1 MASSKM
7 TLIGMYNW
15 DDTIF
20 SELLLPTGI
29 DKDLFINSLLLQGG
43 EFEVLY
49 PDPQFMKNAIKIW
62 GMKWFRTFS
71 EWYKGTQ
78 AEWNPIY
85 NYDRYED
92 ARDDGYRNYS
102 STNTADYTDK
112 RTAALQDKHVTD
124 YMEEKKID
132 LQDKRTA
139 DLTDERTVDLKDS
152 QTKDL
157 QDKNTFGNTDTTS
170 QIKKSE
176 TEHQVAAYDSSTY
189 QPSSKDIIDNGDSKV
204 DHTGTVTVNSTG
216 TDDTEHTGTDTN
228 KTSGTDTMNKTG
240 TESADTRG
248 SDTMDHTG
256 TDTMNHSGTLSDI
269 EGKDNNTNVR
279 KAHMYGNIGVTT
291 SAAMLKEFYDI
302 AQWNLYEHMSDVF
315 TSELL
320 IPVY

>member
-7 TLIGMYNW
+7 TMIGMYNW
-15 DDTIF
+15 DNTIF

-29 DKDLFINSLLLQGG
+29 DKDLFINSLLLKGG

-49 PDPQFMKNAIKIW
+49 PDPNFMKNAIKIW

-124 YMEEKKID
+124 LKED
-132 LQDKRTA
+132 N
-139 DLTDERTVDLKDS
+139 TV
-152 QTKDL
+152 DL

-176 TEHQVAAYDSSTY
+176 TEHQVAAYDSDTY
-189 QPSSKDIIDNGDSKV
+189 QPSSKDLIDNGDSKV
-204 DHTGTVTVNSTG
+204 DHTGTVTVN
-216 TDDTEHTGTDTN
+216 
-228 KTSGTDTMNKTG
+228 KTG
-240 TESADTRG
+240 SESAETKG
-248 SDTMDHTG
+248 TDTMDHTG

-302 AQWNLYEHMSDVF
+302 AQWNLYNHMSDVF

>member
-49 PDPQFMKNAIKIW
+49 PDPNFMKNAIKIW
-62 GMKWFRTFS
+62 GMKWFRTFA
-71 EWYKGTQ
+71 EWLKGTQ

-102 STNTADYTDK
+102 SINNADYNESK
-112 RTAALQDKHVTD
+112 
-124 YMEEKKID
+124 EID

-139 DLTDERTVDLKDS
+139 DLKDERTLDLKDS

-157 QDKNTFGNTDTTS
+157 TDKNTFGNTDTTS

-204 DHTGTVTVNSTG
+204 DHTGTVTVNSSG
-216 TDDTEHTGTDTN
+216 TDDTAHTGTDVN
-228 KTSGTDTMNKTG
+228 KSTGTDTMNKTG
-240 TESADTRG
+240 NETTTIKG
-248 SDTMDHTG
+248 KM
-256 TDTMNHSGTLSDI
+256 SDI

-315 TSELL
+315 ASELL
-320 IPVY
+320 VPVY

>member
-15 DDTIF
+15 DNTIF

-49 PDPQFMKNAIKIW
+49 ADPNFMKNAIKIW
-62 GMKWFRTFS
+62 GMKWFRTFA
-71 EWYKGTQ
+71 EWLKGTQ

-112 RTAALQDKHVTD
+112 RTAALKDKHVTD
-124 YMEEKKID
+124 LEEKN
-132 LQDKRTA
+132 
-139 DLTDERTVDLKDS
+139 TV
-152 QTKDL
+152 DL
-157 QDKNTFGNTDTTS
+157 QDKNTLGNTDTTS

-204 DHTGTVTVNSTG
+204 EHTGTVTT
-216 TDDTEHTGTDTN
+216 
-228 KTSGTDTMNKTG
+228 NKTG
-240 TESADTRG
+240 TDATETKGTDTI
-248 SDTMDHTG
+248 DHTG
-256 TDTMNHSGTLSDI
+256 TDIMNHSGTLSDI
-269 EGKDNNTNVR
+269 EGKDNNTSVR
-279 KAHMYGNIGVTT
+279 KAHMYGNIGITT
-291 SAAMLKEFYDI
+291 SAAMLTEFYQI

-315 TSELL
+315 ASELL

>member
-20 SELLLPTGI
+20 SELVLPTGI
-29 DKDLFINSLLLQGG
+29 DKDLFINSLLLQSG

-49 PDPQFMKNAIKIW
+49 PDPNFMKNAIKIW
-62 GMKWFRTFS
+62 GMKWFRTFA
-71 EWYKGTQ
+71 EWFKGTQ

-102 STNTADYTDK
+102 SKNTADYTDK
-112 RTAALQDKHVTD
+112 RTA
-124 YMEEKKID
+124 D
-132 LQDKRTA
+132 LK
-139 DLTDERTVDLKDS
+139 DERTLDLHDNR
-152 QTKDL
+152 TKDIT
-157 QDKNTFGNTDTTS
+157 DKNTFGNTDTTS
-170 QIKKSE
+170 QTKKSE

-204 DHTGTVTVNSTG
+204 EHTGTVTVNSNGTDDLAQTG
-216 TDDTEHTGTDTN
+216 TDKN
-228 KTSGTDTMNKTG
+228 VTS
-240 TESADTRG
+240 
-248 SDTMDHTG
+248 G

-302 AQWNLYEHMSDVF
+302 AQWNLYEHISDVF
-315 TSELL
+315 ASELL
-320 IPVY
+320 ISVY

>member
-20 SELLLPTGI
+20 SELVLPTGI

-49 PDPQFMKNAIKIW
+49 PDPDFMKNAIKIW
-62 GMKWFRTFS
+62 GMKWFRTFT
-71 EWYKGTQ
+71 EWFKGTQ

-102 STNTADYTDK
+102 SKNTADYTDK
-112 RTAALQDKHVTD
+112 RTA
-124 YMEEKKID
+124 D
-132 LQDKRTA
+132 LK
-139 DLTDERTVDLKDS
+139 DERTLDLHDNR
-152 QTKDL
+152 TKDIT
-157 QDKNTFGNTDTTS
+157 DKNTFGNTDTTS
-170 QIKKSE
+170 QTKKSE

-204 DHTGTVTVNSTG
+204 EHTGTVTVNSNGTDDLAQTG
-216 TDDTEHTGTDTN
+216 TDKN
-228 KTSGTDTMNKTG
+228 VTS
-240 TESADTRG
+240 
-248 SDTMDHTG
+248 G

>member
-20 SELLLPTGI
+20 SELVLPTGI

-49 PDPQFMKNAIKIW
+49 PDPDFMKNAIKIW
-62 GMKWFRTFS
+62 GMKWFRTFA
-71 EWYKGTQ
+71 EWFKGTK

-102 STNTADYTDK
+102 SKNTADYTDK
-112 RTAALQDKHVTD
+112 RTA
-124 YMEEKKID
+124 D
-132 LQDKRTA
+132 LK
-139 DLTDERTVDLKDS
+139 DERTLDLHDNR
-152 QTKDL
+152 TKDIT
-157 QDKNTFGNTDTTS
+157 DKNTFGNTDTTS
-170 QIKKSE
+170 QTKKSE
-176 TEHQVAAYDSSTY
+176 TEHQVAAYDSNTY

-204 DHTGTVTVNSTG
+204 EHTGTVTVNSNGTDDLAQTG
-216 TDDTEHTGTDTN
+216 TDKN
-228 KTSGTDTMNKTG
+228 VTS
-240 TESADTRG
+240 
-248 SDTMDHTG
+248 G

>member
-7 TLIGMYNW
+7 TLTGMYNW

-20 SELLLPTGI
+20 SELVLPTGI

-49 PDPQFMKNAIKIW
+49 PDPNFMKNAIKIW
-62 GMKWFRTFS
+62 GMKWFRTFA
-71 EWYKGTQ
+71 EWFKGTQ

-102 STNTADYTDK
+102 STNNADYNESKD
-112 RTAALQDKHVTD
+112 
-124 YMEEKKID
+124 ID

-139 DLTDERTVDLKDS
+139 DLKDERTLDLKDS

-157 QDKNTFGNTDTTS
+157 TDKNTFGNTDTTS

-204 DHTGTVTVNSTG
+204 DHTGTVTVNSSG
-216 TDDTEHTGTDTN
+216 TDDTAHTGTDVN
-228 KTSGTDTMNKTG
+228 KSTGTDTMNK
-240 TESADTRG
+240 
-248 SDTMDHTG
+248 
-256 TDTMNHSGTLSDI
+256 SGNETTTIKGKMSDI
-269 EGKDNNTNVR
+269 EGKDNNINVR

-302 AQWNLYEHMSDVF
+302 AQWNLYEHISDVF
-315 TSELL
+315 VSELL

>member
-20 SELLLPTGI
+20 SELVLPTGI

-49 PDPQFMKNAIKIW
+49 PDPNFMKNAIKIW
-62 GMKWFRTFS
+62 GMKWFRTFA
-71 EWYKGTQ
+71 EWLKGTQ

-102 STNTADYTDK
+102 SKNTADYTDK
-112 RTAALQDKHVTD
+112 RTA
-124 YMEEKKID
+124 D
-132 LQDKRTA
+132 LK
-139 DLTDERTVDLKDS
+139 DERTLDLHDNRKKDI
-152 QTKDL
+152 T
-157 QDKNTFGNTDTTS
+157 DKNTFGNTDTTS
-170 QIKKSE
+170 QTKKSE
-176 TEHQVAAYDSSTY
+176 TEHQVAAYDSNTY
-189 QPSSKDIIDNGDSKV
+189 QPSSKDIIDNGNSKV
-204 DHTGTVTVNSTG
+204 EHTGTVTVNSNGTDDLAQTG
-216 TDDTEHTGTDTN
+216 TDKN
-228 KTSGTDTMNKTG
+228 VTS
-240 TESADTRG
+240 
-248 SDTMDHTG
+248 G

-291 SAAMLKEFYDI
+291 SAAMLKEFYNI

-315 TSELL
+315 ASELL

>member
-49 PDPQFMKNAIKIW
+49 PDPRFMKNAIKIW

-124 YMEEKKID
+124 LKED
-132 LQDKRTA
+132 N
-139 DLTDERTVDLKDS
+139 TV
-152 QTKDL
+152 DL

-176 TEHQVAAYDSSTY
+176 TEHQVAAYDSATY
-189 QPSSKDIIDNGDSKV
+189 QESSKDIIDNGDSKV
-204 DHTGTVTVNSTG
+204 DHTGTVTVN
-216 TDDTEHTGTDTN
+216 
-228 KTSGTDTMNKTG
+228 KTG
-240 TESADTRG
+240 SESAETKG
-248 SDTMDHTG
+248 TDTMDHTG

-269 EGKDNNTNVR
+269 EGQDNNTNVR

>member
-15 DDTIF
+15 DNTIF

-49 PDPQFMKNAIKIW
+49 ADPNFMKNAIKIW
-62 GMKWFRTFS
+62 GMKWFRTFA
-71 EWYKGTQ
+71 EWLKGTQ

-102 STNTADYTDK
+102 SKNTADYTDK
-112 RTAALQDKHVTD
+112 RTA
-124 YMEEKKID
+124 D
-132 LQDKRTA
+132 LK
-139 DLTDERTVDLKDS
+139 DERTLDLHDNR
-152 QTKDL
+152 TKDIT
-157 QDKNTFGNTDTTS
+157 DKNTFGNTDTTS
-170 QIKKSE
+170 QTKKSE

-204 DHTGTVTVNSTG
+204 EHTGTVTVNSNGTDDLAQTG
-216 TDDTEHTGTDTN
+216 TDKN
-228 KTSGTDTMNKTG
+228 VTS
-240 TESADTRG
+240 
-248 SDTMDHTG
+248 G

-279 KAHMYGNIGVTT
+279 KAHMYGNIGITT
-291 SAAMLKEFYDI
+291 SASMLSEFYQI

-315 TSELL
+315 ASELL

>member
-1 MASSKM
+1 MASSRM

-49 PDPQFMKNAIKIW
+49 PDPNFMKNAIKIW
-62 GMKWFRTFS
+62 GMKWFRTFA
-71 EWYKGTQ
+71 EWFKGTQ

-102 STNTADYTDK
+102 STNNADYNESKD
-112 RTAALQDKHVTD
+112 
-124 YMEEKKID
+124 ID

-139 DLTDERTVDLKDS
+139 DLKDERTLDLKDS

-157 QDKNTFGNTDTTS
+157 TDKNTFGNTDTTS

-176 TEHQVAAYDSSTY
+176 TEHQVAAYDSITY

-204 DHTGTVTVNSTG
+204 DHTGTVTVNSSG
-216 TDDTEHTGTDTN
+216 TDDTAHTGTDVN
-228 KTSGTDTMNKTG
+228 KSTGTDTMNKTG
-240 TESADTRG
+240 NETTTIKG
-248 SDTMDHTG
+248 KM
-256 TDTMNHSGTLSDI
+256 SDI
-269 EGKDNNTNVR
+269 EGKDNNTNVH

-315 TSELL
+315 ASELL
-320 IPVY
+320 IPIY

>member
-49 PDPQFMKNAIKIW
+49 PDPNFMKNAIKIW
-62 GMKWFRTFS
+62 GIKWFRTFA

-78 AEWNPIY
+78 AKWNPIY

-112 RTAALQDKHVTD
+112 RTAALKDKHVTD
-124 YMEEKKID
+124 LEEKN
-132 LQDKRTA
+132 
-139 DLTDERTVDLKDS
+139 TV
-152 QTKDL
+152 DL
-157 QDKNTFGNTDTTS
+157 QDKNTLGNTDTTS

-204 DHTGTVTVNSTG
+204 EHTGTVTT
-216 TDDTEHTGTDTN
+216 
-228 KTSGTDTMNKTG
+228 NKTG
-240 TESADTRG
+240 TDATKTKGTDTI
-248 SDTMDHTG
+248 DHTG
-256 TDTMNHSGTLSDI
+256 TDIMNHSGTLSDI

-315 TSELL
+315 ASELL

>member
-15 DDTIF
+15 DNTIF

-49 PDPQFMKNAIKIW
+49 ADPNFMKNAIKIW
-62 GMKWFRTFS
+62 GMKWFRTFA
-71 EWYKGTQ
+71 EWLKGTQ

-112 RTAALQDKHVTD
+112 RTAALKDKHVTD
-124 YMEEKKID
+124 LEEKN
-132 LQDKRTA
+132 
-139 DLTDERTVDLKDS
+139 TV
-152 QTKDL
+152 DL
-157 QDKNTFGNTDTTS
+157 QDKNTLGNTDTTS

-204 DHTGTVTVNSTG
+204 EHTGTVTTNKTG
-216 TDDTEHTGTDTN
+216 TDDTETKGTDTI
-228 KTSGTDTMNKTG
+228 
-240 TESADTRG
+240 
-248 SDTMDHTG
+248 DHTG
-256 TDTMNHSGTLSDI
+256 TDIMNHSGTLSDI

-315 TSELL
+315 ASELL